1 MTNNNWDKLTLA
13 EIKQLQEVFVNWYM
27 QNHRRLPWRVD
38 RNPYRIWISEI
49 MLQQTR
55 VDTVISYFERFMQ
68 NFPTIEA
75 LANADDTLLLKT
87 WEGLGYYSRARNLKI
102 AAQQIMQEYAGHF
115 PADPREIAKLK
126 GIGPYTTGAISSIA
140 FGLAEPAIDG
150 NVMRV
155 VSRLFLIEDD
165 IAKASSRKVF
175 DQAVR
180 KIIDGNY
187 PGEFNQAFMDLGSSI
202 CTPTQPKCSQCPLQ
216 LFCLAKQTNQQLAF
230 PVKSKKIKP
239 KNKYYLALAIQDDQQ
254 AFVFEQRETDRL
266 LAEMCHFP
274 LIEVEAS
281 VYQQLKN
288 QETLRESKQQLSLFT
303 EELVAEASADYQQ
316 SANQELSQQI
326 DRFYHQYL
334 AEDAANVGKIIWQKR
349 PLGEV
354 KHLFTHLKWHTL
366 LFYGRMVEET
376 ITQNQY
382 LYTQNDLNRLPIPK
396 IQHKW
401 FEQLK
406 KNDKL

>member
-1 MTNNNWDKLTLA
+1 MNNWEKLNFSQV
-13 EIKQLQEVFVNWYM
+13 KQLQSKFIDWYS
-27 QNHRRLPWRVD
+27 QNHRLLPWRID

-55 VDTVISYFERFMQ
+55 VDTVIGYFERFMQ
-68 NFPTIEA
+68 RFPTIA
-75 LANADDTLLLKT
+75 DLANADDDLLLKT

-102 AAQQIMQEYAGHF
+102 AAQQIMQDFNGKF
-115 PADPREIAKLK
+115 PDNPKDIAKLK
-126 GIGPYTTGAISSIA
+126 GIGPYTAGAISSIA

-180 KIIDGNY
+180 KIIDTNY

-202 CTPTQPKCSQCPLQ
+202 CLPTQTQCHRCPLAD
-216 LFCLAKQTNQQLAF
+216 FCLAKQTNQQLAF
-230 PVKSKKIKP
+230 PVKSKKMKA
-239 KNKYYLALAIQDDQQ
+239 KHKYFIALAIQNNQG
-254 AFVFEQRETDRL
+254 AFVFEKRDDERL
-266 LAEMCHFP
+266 LADMLHFP
-274 LIEVEAS
+274 LIEVSETL
-281 VYQQLKN
+281 YQQLN
-288 QETLRESKQQLSLFT
+288 VYPNDQVNQQLTLFA
-303 EELVAEASADYQQ
+303 EDKVAEEAAVYLLTQFS
-316 SANQELSQQI
+316 ELSQRLTQL
-326 DRFYHQYL
+326 YNEYL
-334 AEDAANVGKIIWQKR
+334 ENELSLTRQIIWQKR
-349 PLGEV
+349 SLGEV
-354 KHLFTHLKWHTL
+354 KHIFTHLKWHTL

>member
-1 MTNNNWDKLTLA
+1 MTMNNWEKLNFSQV
-13 EIKQLQEVFVNWYM
+13 KQLQSKFIDWYS
-27 QNHRRLPWRVD
+27 QNHRLLPWRID

-55 VDTVISYFERFMQ
+55 VDTVIGYFERFMQ
-68 NFPTIEA
+68 RFPTIA
-75 LANADDTLLLKT
+75 DLANADDDLLLKT

-102 AAQQIMQEYAGHF
+102 AAQQIMQDFNGKF
-115 PADPREIAKLK
+115 PDNPKDIAKLK
-126 GIGPYTTGAISSIA
+126 GIGPYTAGAISSIA

-180 KIIDGNY
+180 KIIDTNY

-202 CTPTQPKCSQCPLQ
+202 CLPTQTQCHRCPLAD
-216 LFCLAKQTNQQLAF
+216 FCLAKQTNQQLAF
-230 PVKSKKIKP
+230 PVKSKKMKA
-239 KNKYYLALAIQDDQQ
+239 KHKYFIALAIQNNQG
-254 AFVFEQRETDRL
+254 AFVFEKRDDERL
-266 LAEMCHFP
+266 LADMLHFP
-274 LIEVEAS
+274 LIEVSETL
-281 VYQQLKN
+281 YQQLN
-288 QETLRESKQQLSLFT
+288 VYPNDQVNQQLTLFA
-303 EELVAEASADYQQ
+303 EDKVAEEAAVYLLTQFS
-316 SANQELSQQI
+316 ELSQRLTQL
-326 DRFYHQYL
+326 YNEYL
-334 AEDAANVGKIIWQKR
+334 ENELSLTRQIIWQKR
-349 PLGEV
+349 SLGEV
-354 KHLFTHLKWHTL
+354 KHIFTHLKWHTL

>member
-1 MTNNNWDKLTLA
+1 MTMNNWEKLNFSQV
-13 EIKQLQEVFVNWYM
+13 KQLQSKFIDWYS
-27 QNHRRLPWRVD
+27 QNHRLLPWRID

-55 VDTVISYFERFMQ
+55 VDTVIGYFERFMQ
-68 NFPTIEA
+68 RFPTIA
-75 LANADDTLLLKT
+75 DLANADDDLLLKT

-102 AAQQIMQEYAGHF
+102 AAQQIMQDFNGKF
-115 PADPREIAKLK
+115 PDNPKDIAKLK
-126 GIGPYTTGAISSIA
+126 GIGPYTAGAISSIA

-180 KIIDGNY
+180 KIIDTNY

-202 CTPTQPKCSQCPLQ
+202 CLPTQTQCHRCPLAD
-216 LFCLAKQTNQQLAF
+216 FCLAKQTNQQLAF
-230 PVKSKKIKP
+230 PVKSKKMKP
-239 KNKYYLALAIQDDQQ
+239 KHKYFIALAIQNNQG
-254 AFVFEQRETDRL
+254 AFVFEKRDDERL
-266 LAEMCHFP
+266 LADMLHFP
-274 LIEVEAS
+274 LIEVSETL
-281 VYQQLKN
+281 YQQLN
-288 QETLRESKQQLSLFT
+288 VYPNDQVNQQLTLFA
-303 EELVAEASADYQQ
+303 EDKVAEEAAVYPLTQFS
-316 SANQELSQQI
+316 ELSQRLTQL
-326 DRFYHQYL
+326 YNEYL
-334 AEDAANVGKIIWQKR
+334 ENELSLTRQIIWQKR
-349 PLGEV
+349 SLGEV
-354 KHLFTHLKWHTL
+354 KHIFTHLKWHTL

>member
-1 MTNNNWDKLTLA
+1 MTMNNWEKLNFSQV
-13 EIKQLQEVFVNWYM
+13 KQLQSKFIDWYS
-27 QNHRRLPWRVD
+27 QNHRLLPWRID

-55 VDTVISYFERFMQ
+55 VDTVIGYFERFMQ
-68 NFPTIEA
+68 RFPTIA
-75 LANADDTLLLKT
+75 DLANADDDLLLKT

-102 AAQQIMQEYAGHF
+102 AAQQIMQDFNGKF
-115 PADPREIAKLK
+115 PDNPKDIAKLK
-126 GIGPYTTGAISSIA
+126 GIGPYTAGAISSIA

-180 KIIDGNY
+180 KIIDTNY

-202 CTPTQPKCSQCPLQ
+202 CLPTQTQCNRCPLAD
-216 LFCLAKQTNQQLAF
+216 FCLAKKTNQQLAF
-230 PVKSKKIKP
+230 PVKSKKMKP
-239 KNKYYLALAIQDDQQ
+239 KHKYFIALAIQNNQG
-254 AFVFEQRETDRL
+254 AFVFEKRDDERL
-266 LAEMCHFP
+266 LADMLHFP
-274 LIEVEAS
+274 LIEVSETL
-281 VYQQLKN
+281 YQQLNVYPNN
-288 QETLRESKQQLSLFT
+288 QVNQQLTLFAEDKIAEEAAVYSLTQF
-303 EELVAEASADYQQ
+303 S
-316 SANQELSQQI
+316 ELSQRLTQL
-326 DRFYHQYL
+326 YNEYL
-334 AEDAANVGKIIWQKR
+334 ENELSLTRQIIWQKR
-349 PLGEV
+349 SLGEV
-354 KHLFTHLKWHTL
+354 KHIFTHLKWHTL